1 MCIIPQDPD
10 MTEELTIKEAAEAL
24 GISHDTVRRMIRD
37 GRIKAEK
44 RGSGRGKYT
53 IQESE
58 ISTFRTTREV
68 VTINRQIDVTEF
80 MRQQNLELKKE
91 LQELREAVKMLAIE
105 VAALRRDED
114 AQMQVTAEHV
124 KSEVRDQEELSLW
137 RRLKAKLKW
146 RKKRD

>member
-1 MCIIPQDPD
+1 

>member
-1 MCIIPQDPD
+1 

-53 IQESE
+53 IQKSE